1 MLTATQRDFMGLI
14 EARASQLAL
23 SGEDVAAEDSAAEDV
38 AAEEKSE

>member
-1 MLTATQRDFMGLI
+1 MGLI

-23 SGEDVAAEDSAAEDV
+23 SGEDVAAEDVAAEDSAAEDV